1 MPISSVSDS
10 TSQEDSKP
18 DSGVRKPAHE
28 IAAEGWASKLA
39 VFVAAFLSVQA
50 VTGLWIYLT
59 PFSRLGELQVLLHV
73 AVGLLLVVPYVVY
86 QVRHFLVWYRQKW
99 TVVMMVGYLLTA
111 MVLACMVSG
120 VAVSWDA
127 WFEPKLSYVWDLI
140 HVISGIGTFLLI
152 PIHLGLAWSRRRVI
166 ARKMPAFSRS
176 VRRFGIR
183 ASAMMAGSLLMV
195 VMGAW
200 SLVSPPVEFDVPANY
215 TLSSYVDQFD
225 EYQGNPF
232 APTYA
237 RTSSGRMVEPSV
249 LGNSASCGTAGCHQ
263 EIYDEWLPSA
273 HRFSAM
279 NPPFQQVQKDF
290 ANDREPA
297 ETRYCA
303 GCHDPI
309 SLFAGAKDI
318 HMMSSEA
325 PGMQEGCSCVVC
337 HSISKVDQRG
347 NADYVLTPP
356 QKYLW
361 EDTGGWKKTVSDFLI
376 RAYPRQHLADYD
388 RTVLRTPEFC
398 GACHKQFIPE
408 ALNRTGLSAGQN
420 QYDEWRQSHWHT
432 DDPATDLS
440 CIDCHMRLVDS
451 EDPGRG
457 EEGATRRT
465 ADDQSHR
472 HHGTI
477 ATNSFM
483 PSVMK
488 LKHWEKHCRLTEEW
502 MRGETVIDE
511 IAHLWPSGPIASID
525 LVTPKEVRAGET
537 VTIRAVVANRKAGHN
552 FITGP
557 LDFTR
562 SWIHLT
568 IVDESGKK
576 VAEWGAI
583 DPVTRAITDTAGR
596 THKIANS
603 RKKGTLVLESQPL
616 DQDGDAI
623 LRHELWNKA
632 GGRGNRVIFP
642 GYSDKQAYEFA
653 IPPEARG
660 TLTIKA
666 DLNFRRYRQEFL
678 DLVVP
683 EMEKDSNVY
692 QPTVTQSSDSAK
704 IVIAGDSQLKSK
716 SVADRGAATTVD
728 QDGE

>member
-1 MPISSVSDS
+1 MPHSKA
-10 TSQEDSKP
+10 DSKQA
-18 DSGVRKPAHE
+18 VRRPLHE
-28 IAAEGWASKLA
+28 VAADGWGSRLA
-39 VFVAAFLSVQA
+39 VFVAAFLVVQS

-59 PFSRLGELQVLLHV
+59 PFSLFGELQLLLHV
-73 AVGLLLVVPYVVY
+73 FVGLLLVVPYVVY
-86 QVRHFLVWYRQKW
+86 QIRHFLVWYRQKW
-99 TVVMMVGYLLTA
+99 TAVMMVGYLLTA
-111 MVLACMVSG
+111 MIVACMVSG
-120 VAVSWDA
+120 MAVSWEA
-127 WFEPKLSYVWDLI
+127 WFGPKLSYLWDLT
-140 HVISGIGTFLLI
+140 HVISGIGASILI
-152 PIHLGLAWSRRRVI
+152 IVHLSLALFRRRII
-166 ARKMPAFSRS
+166 ALKVPEFRLS
-176 VRRFGIR
+176 VRRFGFR
-183 ASAMMAGSLLMV
+183 AATIMMGSFVFVMAGVWL
-195 VMGAW
+195 
-200 SLVSPPVEFDVPANY
+200 LVSPPVEFDIPADY
-215 TLSSYVDQFD
+215 SLSSYVNQFE

-237 RTSSGRMVEPSV
+237 RTSSGRMVSPSV
-249 LGNSASCGTAGCHQ
+249 LGNSASCGTTGCHQ
-263 EIYDEWLPSA
+263 EIYEEWAPSA

-279 NPPFQQVQKDF
+279 NPPFQQVQKNF
-290 ANDREPA
+290 ADDREPA

-318 HMMSSEA
+318 HMMDIEA

-337 HSISKVDQRG
+337 HSISQVDQRG
-347 NADYVLTPP
+347 NADYVVTPP
-356 QKYLW
+356 KKYIW
-361 EDTGGWKKTVSDFLI
+361 EDTDGWKKTVSDFLI

-432 DDPATDLS
+432 DNPETDLS

-451 EDPGRG
+451 NDPGRG
-457 EEGATRRT
+457 ESGAPRRT
-465 ADDQSHR
+465 DDDRSHR

-483 PSVMK
+483 PMVMK
-488 LKHWEKHCRLTEEW
+488 LKNWQKHCRLTEEW

-511 IAHLWPSGPIASID
+511 ISHLWPEGPIASLT
-525 LVTPKEVRAGET
+525 LVAPKEIEAGKQ

-568 IVDESGKK
+568 ITDQTGKT

-583 DPVTRAITDTAGR
+583 DPVTRAITDTEGR

-603 RKKGTLVLESQPL
+603 RKKGTLVLEAQPL
-616 DQDGDAI
+616 DQQGNAI

-642 GYSDKQAYEFA
+642 GYSDNQVYQFDLPADV
-653 IPPEARG
+653 IG
-660 TLTIKA
+660 TLRVKA

-683 EMEKDSNVY
+683 DMEKDSGVY
-692 QPTVTQSSDSAK
+692 QPTVTQSSDNAR
-704 IVIAGDSQLKSK
+704 IVIIEATDKERQSK
-716 SVADRGAATTVD
+716 VTEIED
-728 QDGE
+728 